1 MVFKKFTI
9 EVVIRTIVLL
19 LTLMGLAWLISDGGK
34 FITSVIVGI
43 VSILQVWWLIKVV
56 DRTNSELARFLNAI
70 RYNDFLQSFSI
81 EHLGSSFG
89 ELNEAFDDIIIK
101 FKEARTEKEAQARY
115 LQILLEHIPVSVVSL
130 HGDGRVELL
139 NNAARKLFNVPDITD
154 MDAFH
159 SFGPRFQRDMNQ
171 CQTGQTRLTQ
181 LEHDGEVENLIMS
194 TTEMTVA
201 GDQQRLVTLQ
211 NIQSELDATELTA
224 WQDLVR
230 VLSHEIMNSIT
241 PISSLARTSAELVDD
256 LAKDVKE
263 GIPHHPDD
271 YQDIKDAVDTVARR
285 SEGLMHFVKSYRKL
299 TQMPPPK
306 TQKVAFKDYFG
317 RLENL
322 MKAEWKGRGI
332 SLHVDLQDPQLVIVA
347 DEEQLDQAVINLL
360 QNAADAVTE
369 QNLTATTGTI
379 AGQVTLTGRLSERGR
394 AVIEIADNGRGIDP
408 EKAEKIFLPFF
419 TTKDTGSGIGLALV
433 RQIMLVHKGSV
444 YAGKSDAGGA
454 LFRLT
459 F

>member
-9 EVVIRTIVLL
+9 EVVIRTILLL
-19 LTLMGLAWLISDGGK
+19 LTLMGLAWLISDGAK
-34 FITSVIVGI
+34 LITSVIVGA

-56 DRTNSELARFLNAI
+56 DRTNTELARFLNAI
-70 RYNDFLQSFSI
+70 RYNDFQQSFSI

-89 ELNEAFDDIIIK
+89 ELNAAFDDIIKK
-101 FKEARTEKEAQARY
+101 FRDARTEKETQARY
-115 LQILLEHIPVSVVSL
+115 LQIMLEHIPVSVVSL
-130 HGDGRVELL
+130 HNDGRVELL
-139 NNAARKLFNVPDITD
+139 NNAARKLFNVPDVDD
-154 MDAFH
+154 MEGFH
-159 SFGPRFQRDMNQ
+159 IFGPRFQRDMNQ
-171 CQTGQTRLTQ
+171 AQTGQTRLTQ
-181 LEHDGEVENLIMS
+181 LEQDGETENLIMS
-194 TTEMTVA
+194 TTELVVG
-201 GDQQRLVTLQ
+201 GDAQRLVTLQ

-241 PISSLARTSAELVDD
+241 PISSLARTSSELVAD
-256 LAKDVKE
+256 LAKDVE
-263 GIPHHPDD
+263 AGNPHKPED

-306 TQKVAFKDYFG
+306 TQKVAFKDYFP
-317 RLENL
+317 RMENL
-322 MKAEWKGRGI
+322 MRAEWKGRGI

-360 QNAADAVTE
+360 QNAADAVAE
-369 QNLTATTGTI
+369 QSKGSTTGAI
-379 AGQVTLTGRLSERGR
+379 AGQVILTGRLSERGK
-394 AVIEIADNGRGIDP
+394 AVIEISDNGKGIDP
-408 EKAEKIFLPFF
+408 EKAEQIFLPFF
-419 TTKDTGSGIGLALV
+419 TTKTEGSGIGLALV

-444 YAGKSDAGGA
+444 FAGKSEAGGA